1 MRKAFFSC
9 ALFSAALLAALPV
22 GLAHAQFEFFTGTF
36 GITLSFEPTS
46 PQAYESVVVRAD
58 SLFTNI
64 SAADVSWYV
73 NDSLLTSGRGIT
85 SVRVPVGGPDSKTTV
100 LVHAVNALG
109 GTISGE
115 TVITPSDAEIL
126 WEADSLVP
134 PFYKGRALPG
144 AGTLIRAEAHVRLA
158 RDSGTLLA
166 PEDIMYTWR
175 RNGAVVSSVSGK
187 GKNKAVFPAPLLFG
201 ADTISVTAESTDREL
216 RAEARTSV
224 PSSDTLLF
232 IYEDHPLFGTLYNRA
247 LTRSAAIPETEVK
260 LAAFPLFAD
269 ARSAGDKRLDYSW
282 TVNGTPIAEDPNEPD
297 KIIVSSSG
305 DAVRATLQLV
315 LAHTTNW
322 FEAANGTWNIELA
335 AGGIP
340 AGDPFS
346 PFGE

>member
-1 MRKAFFSC
+1 MRKALLS
-9 ALFSAALLAALPV
+9 LALLFVATFAIPASV
-22 GLAHAQFEFFTGTF
+22 ANAQFEFFTGSF
-36 GITLSFEPTS
+36 GITLSIDPLT
-46 PQAYESVVVRAD
+46 PQAYESVVVTAD

-85 SVRVPVGGPDSKTTV
+85 SVRVPVGAPGSKTTV
-100 LVHAVNALG
+100 AVRAVNALG
-109 GTISGE
+109 GTIAGE
-115 TVITPSDAEIL
+115 TVIIPADAEIL

-134 PFYKGRALPG
+134 PFYKGRTLAG
-144 AGTLIRAEAHVRLA
+144 AGTSVRAEAHVRLA
-158 RDSGTLLA
+158 RDNGTLIA

-175 RNGAVVSSVSGK
+175 RNGAVASSVSGK
-187 GKNKAVFPAPLLFG
+187 GKNKAVFSAPLLFST
-201 ADTISVTAESTDREL
+201 DTLSVTAESIDRTL
-216 RAEARTSV
+216 RTEARTTIPSV
-224 PSSDTLLF
+224 DTLLF

-247 LTRSAAIPETEVK
+247 LRPSATIPETEVK

-269 ARSAGDKRLDYSW
+269 ARAAGDKRLDYSW

-322 FEAANGTWNIELA
+322 FEAAQGTWNIELA
-335 AGGIP
+335 SGGIP
-340 AGDPFS
+340 LGDPFS